1 MILDRLL
8 GQHELSRL
16 HIVDRR
22 LERTQP
28 GASPSTHLDRG
39 RLLSELLVDLVEK
52 LRPWGPQPQE
62 LTREWVQYTILHD
75 AYVLGELNRDIMA
88 KLFISESSFNRARRR
103 AVRGVARAVQ
113 ELERAAAQ
121 SS

>member
-1 MILDRLL
+1 M
-8 GQHELSRL
+8 
-16 HIVDRR
+16 DRR

-28 GASPSTHLDRG
+28 ETSPVTHLDRG
-39 RLLSELLVDLVEK
+39 RLLSELLVDLLDK
-52 LRPWGPQPQE
+52 LRPLGPRPPE

-75 AYVLGELNRDIMA
+75 AYVLGELNRDVMA

-103 AVRGVARAVQ
+103 AVRGVARALQ

>member
-1 MILDRLL
+1 MALDVYFRPDIEHTLTSTAMASLL
-8 GQHELSRL
+8 AAAASGSPN
-16 HIVDRR
+16 
-22 LERTQP
+22 LEYCR
-28 GASPSTHLDRG
+28 GVLD
-39 RLLSELLVDLVEK
+39 K
-52 LRPWGPQPQE
+52 LRPVGPQPKA

-88 KLFISESSFNRARRR
+88 KLYISESSFNRARRR

-113 ELERAAAQ
+113 ELERAALG